1 MLIAF
6 LFILVLIPIAIYL
19 YVQSGPQLPPE
30 TDTLIKEVLSEKLP
44 KLISGRTGKAM
55 NGHVSLYY
63 EVMEGED
70 HSKGNILLINGH
82 SSTLL
87 YWQPYFYQPLLDAGY
102 RLIRFDNR
110 GIGMSDWIQNWS
122 KETAFT
128 LEDMAKDAMAV
139 LDACGIEKA
148 HVLGMSMGGMI
159 AQRIAISHS
168 ERVLSLCSI
177 MSSGFINDPE
187 LTTVPAK
194 FKADL
199 TRLTLR
205 YMLKPTEINR
215 MKMQLGVMKVLEGDG
230 DYALDPKAVLQATLY
245 NIRRRDGMNK
255 KLRDQHTWAITYSGS
270 RYEELASIKVPSLV
284 IHGTADPLVEFE
296 HGKKY
301 AAMIP
306 QAETLFIVGM
316 GHDIPQLHIQEI
328 HKAIFRNLDAIKN
341 NRNKV
346 A

>member
-6 LFILVLIPIAIYL
+6 LVFLILIPIAIYL
-19 YVQSGPQLPPE
+19 FVQSGPQLPPE
-30 TDTLIKEVLSEKLP
+30 TDLLIKEVLSEKLP
-44 KLISGRTGKAM
+44 NLISGRTGKAM
-55 NGHVSLYY
+55 NGDISIYY

-70 HSKGNILLINGH
+70 SSKGNILLINGH

-110 GIGMSDWIQNWS
+110 GIGMSDWIQNWT

-139 LDACGIEKA
+139 LDANGIEKA
-148 HVLGMSMGGMI
+148 HILGMSMGGMI
-159 AQRIAISHS
+159 AQRIAISHK

-177 MSSGFINDPE
+177 MSTGFINDPE
-187 LTTVPAK
+187 LTTVPTK
-194 FKADL
+194 FKLDL
-199 TRLTLR
+199 GRLTLR
-205 YMLKPTEINR
+205 YLLKPTEINR
-215 MKMQLGVMKVLEGDG
+215 MKMQLGIMKVLEGNG
-230 DYALDPKAVLQATLY
+230 GYALEPKAILQAALY

-270 RYEELASIKVPSLV
+270 RYEELGTIDVPSLI
-284 IHGTADPLVEFE
+284 IHGTSDPLVLFE

-306 QAETLFIVGM
+306 GAQTLFIEGM
-316 GHDIPQLHIQEI
+316 GHDIPEFHIQEI
-328 HKAIFRNLDAIKN
+328 HQAMFKNMDAVKKTK
-341 NRNKV
+341 NKV

>member
-6 LFILVLIPIAIYL
+6 LIILILIPIAIYL

-30 TDTLIKEVLSEKLP
+30 TDKLIQEVLSEKLP
-44 KLISGRTGKAM
+44 NLISGRTGKAM
-55 NGHVSLYY
+55 NGDVSIYY
-63 EVMEGED
+63 EVMEGKD
-70 HSKGNILLINGH
+70 SSKGSILLINGH

-110 GIGMSDWIQNWS
+110 GIGMSDWVQNWT

-139 LDACGIEKA
+139 LDANGIKKA
-148 HVLGMSMGGMI
+148 HILGMSMGGMI
-159 AQRIAISHS
+159 AQRIAISHK

-187 LTTVPAK
+187 LTTIPTK

-205 YMLKPTEINR
+205 YMLNPTEINR
-215 MKMQLGVMKVLEGDG
+215 MKMQLSVMKVLEGDG
-230 DYALDPKAVLQATLY
+230 DYDLDPKAILQATLY

-255 KLRDQHTWAITYSGS
+255 KLRNQHTWAITYSGS
-270 RYEELASIKVPSLV
+270 RYEELSSIDVPSLV
-284 IHGTADPLVEFE
+284 IHGTSDPLVLFE

-301 AAMIP
+301 AGMIP
-306 QAETLFIVGM
+306 QAETLFIEGM
-316 GHDIPQLHIQEI
+316 GHDIPKVHIEEI
-328 HKAIFRNLDAIKN
+328 HAAIFKNLEAVKKA
-341 NRNKV
+341 RNK
-346 A
+346 AA